1 MNEFDPARAIGR
13 GLSRRSLL
21 TGTLGGIA
29 ALALAGCADRSGAPA
44 GGASGGGDG
53 VRQLVVAV
61 PALAPTLDGV
71 VGGGGI
77 NLESF
82 EMNANLQAGLV
93 RNPYIPGLTPD
104 TVVQDFNTYV
114 GYLAESYEVS
124 DDGLTYTFVLR
135 DGLMSPLGNTITA
148 DDVLYSFERKWN
160 VPTYSRSVWESGFA
174 GPEAITRV
182 DDRTVAFELLSAGFG
197 LTFLGLLAN
206 LQGHVY
212 DSTALQEH
220 ATPDDPYALEW
231 ARVNGGWGL
240 GPYHVTSQ
248 VPDQEMILT
257 ANEHYALGEPAIS
270 QVTLRVVG
278 DAGTR
283 ASLVVAGD
291 VEMAQAIRPADQA
304 RLAGNDDVV
313 VPEADPIEY
322 VDLTLVT
329 NKAPFDDPAVRRAM
343 AHAVPYDQI
352 AAEIYNGRAVPMIG
366 NINPNTLNYTTDGL
380 PRYGYDPARARELL
394 AEAGFPDGV
403 SFTVA
408 VSTANPDL
416 VDTCVL
422 LRSYA
427 ADAGFT
433 IDVAQMAAADFG
445 TARTEAT
452 NQALIYRNRSQV
464 QTPTYACTIF
474 WRPDDDPSNPSRW
487 DEPASREFWEVVD
500 RAQALPDPLSPEAG
514 ELWHRAQTILLESTP
529 EIFVCGIQPSQVFR
543 STVHGFAYRSEN
555 AIDYG
560 HLEVQA

>member
-1 MNEFDPARAIGR
+1 MNQHVPVPRSVIT
-13 GLSRRSLL
+13 RRSLL

-29 ALALAGCADRSGAPA
+29 ALALAGCADRSGAVA
-44 GGASGGGDG
+44 GGGGGG
-53 VRQLVVAV
+53 RSIVVAV

-93 RNPYIPGLTPD
+93 RNPYIDGLTEG
-104 TVVQDFNTYV
+104 TVVQDFNEYE

-135 DGLMSPLGNTITA
+135 DGLTSPLGNPITA
-148 DDVLYSFERKWN
+148 DDVRYSFERKWN
-160 VPTYSRSVWESGFA
+160 VPTYSRTVWEDGFT
-174 GPEAITRV
+174 GPDAITVV
-182 DDRTVAFELLSAGFG
+182 DERTVAFELLAAGFG

-206 LQGHVY
+206 LQGHIY
-212 DSTALQEH
+212 DGTALQENST
-220 ATPDDPYALEW
+220 AEDPYALEW

-248 VPDQEMILT
+248 VPDQEMVLT
-257 ANEHYALGEPAIS
+257 ANSHYALGEPAVP

-291 VEMAQAIRPADQA
+291 VEMAQGIRPADQA
-304 RLAGNDDVV
+304 RLEGNADVV

-329 NKAPFDDPAVRRAM
+329 NKAPFDDERIRQAM
-343 AHAVPYDQI
+343 AHAVPYDEIMAQI
-352 AAEIYNGRAVPMIG
+352 YSGRAVPIIG
-366 NINPNTLNYTTDGL
+366 NINPNTRNYSTDGL
-380 PRYGYDPARARELL
+380 PRFTYDPDRARALL

-403 SFTVA
+403 SCAIA
-408 VSTANPDL
+408 VSTSNPDL
-416 VDTCVL
+416 VDACVL
-422 LRSYA
+422 IRSYA

-433 IDVAQMAAADFG
+433 VTVDQLAAADFG

-474 WRPDDDPSNPSRW
+474 FKPDDDPSNPSRW
-487 DEPASREFWEVVD
+487 DEPSSREFWTFVD
-500 RAQALPDPLSPEAG
+500 RAQEIADPLSPEAG
-514 ELWHRAQTILLESTP
+514 PLWNQAQAVLVNSAP
-529 EIFVCGIQPSQVFR
+529 EIFVCAIQPSQVYR
-543 STVHGFAYRSEN
+543 TTVEGFAYRSEN

-560 HLEVQA
+560 HLQVEA